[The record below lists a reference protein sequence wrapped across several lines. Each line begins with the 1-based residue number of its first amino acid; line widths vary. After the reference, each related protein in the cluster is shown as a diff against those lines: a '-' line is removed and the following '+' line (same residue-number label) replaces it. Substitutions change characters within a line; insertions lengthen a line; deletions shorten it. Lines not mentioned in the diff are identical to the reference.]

1 MKAQSIQANPIGVF
15 DSGIGGLTVVQALMK
30 RFPNENIVY
39 FGDTARVPYG
49 PKSPQTIRE
58 YAAQDTEF
66 LVSKNVKMIVIAC
79 NTVSSVALDVVM
91 KHSRVPVVGV
101 ILPGAKAAVAATK
114 KNRIG
119 VIGTAGTIASDAYA
133 YNIHQ
138 FNKAVEVTSKA
149 CPLFVPLVEEG
160 WLDHAA
166 TEIVAKEYLFPLKL
180 AKIDTLVLGCTH
192 YPLLRNIIGKVFDNN
207 VTLID
212 SGEATSEEV
221 ERVLDGQRLR
231 NPSTVK
237 GNVEFFVSDIPAKF
251 SEIGER
257 FLGKKLGKVRIV
269 SEFGMKTPM
278 FKPAR

>member
-1 MKAQSIQANPIGVF
+1 
-15 DSGIGGLTVVQALMK
+15 L
-30 RFPNENIVY
+30 
-39 FGDTARVPYG
+39 
-49 PKSPQTIRE
+49 
-58 YAAQDTEF
+58 
-66 LVSKNVKMIVIAC
+66 
-79 NTVSSVALDVVM
+79 SSDVC
-91 KHSRVPVVGV
+91 S
-101 ILPGAKAAVAATK
+101 
-114 KNRIG
+114 
-119 VIGTAGTIASDAYA
+119 SDL
-133 YNIHQ
+133 
-138 FNKAVEVTSKA
+138 EVTSKA

-192 YPLLRNIIGKVFDNN
+192 YPLLRNIIGKVFDNS

-237 GNVEFFVSDIPAKF
+237 GNVEFFVSDIPARF

-257 FLGKKLGKVRIV
+257 FLGKKMGKVRIV

-278 FKPAR
+278 FKPTR